1 MYSDEHNW
9 NSYSIIADLIYK
21 KKQMPTIYDGNNL
34 QKIVDQSLEPFDKGT
49 TTSKNCSLQVLNNL
63 ILKKTEAQNSEI
75 KEVNSGSDEESE
87 EEENAAARYKKRI
100 LQKFRDKNN
109 KCN

>member
-1 MYSDEHNW
+1 MEYGVSD
-9 NSYSIIADLIYK
+9 
-21 KKQMPTIYDGNNL
+21 
-34 QKIVDQSLEPFDKGT
+34 
-49 TTSKNCSLQVLNNL
+49 
-63 ILKKTEAQNSEI
+63 KTEAQNSEI

-87 EEENAAARYKKRI
+87 EEENAATRYKKKI